1 MASTAIISLAT
12 TTQELD
18 ECLELRR
25 VVFIQEQNVAEHE
38 ERDGED
44 NICTHVIARLDGHT
58 VGAARFQQ
66 IADAIKIQRVCV
78 AKFHRGQHIGADII
92 RFIVGHAKT
101 IEGVPAVKL
110 GSQTH
115 AIEFYRKLG
124 FETVGEEFMD
134 AGIPHMNMVLQL
146 NH

>member
-1 MASTAIISLAT
+1 MNVCNGMSWNFQHGKSYMHATATISLAT
-12 TTQELD
+12 TTQELA

-44 NICTHVIARLDGHT
+44 NICTHVIARLDGDT

-78 AKFHRGQHIGADII
+78 AKFHRGQHIANA
-92 RFIVGHAKT
+92 RQPF
-101 IEGVPAVKL
+101 
-110 GSQTH
+110 
-115 AIEFYRKLG
+115 
-124 FETVGEEFMD
+124 
-134 AGIPHMNMVLQL
+134 
-146 NH
+146 